1 MNDDLIS
8 VIIPV
13 YNIEKL
19 LSKCIESVISQT
31 YSNIEII
38 LIDDGSTDSSGNIC
52 DEYLSKDSRI
62 KVFHKKNGGLSSARN
77 YGIKESTGNY
87 LFFLDSDDFVDS
99 NIIKKL
105 YKNLI
110 DTNSNISISNRIN
123 YYDNGKKYVRF
134 YNGNDVKIFN
144 KMESLEEMNLYN
156 YFDMSS
162 CGKIFEKKLFDDILF
177 PEEKL
182 CEDYYI
188 MYKIIDK
195 CSSIVYVPDVYY
207 YYYQRFGSISKN
219 PRINWDFVNAAKE
232 QCTFISA
239 KYPQLELAMCSAVCF
254 ANLTIY
260 DIMIHNNGKITSD
273 ELRAIKKSVKGN
285 LSSVKKYKKIRFAKK
300 LQLYIFVYLNFL
312 YNFIYKVFKKFRG

>member
-62 KVFHKKNGGLSSARN
+62 KVFHKKNGVLSSARN

-156 YFDMSS
+156 YLS
-162 CGKIFEKKLFDDILF
+162 IIIL
-177 PEEKL
+177 L
-182 CEDYYI
+182 
-188 MYKIIDK
+188 
-195 CSSIVYVPDVYY
+195 
-207 YYYQRFGSISKN
+207 N
-219 PRINWDFVNAAKE
+219 
-232 QCTFISA
+232 TF
-239 KYPQLELAMCSAVCF
+239 L
-254 ANLTIY
+254 
-260 DIMIHNNGKITSD
+260 
-273 ELRAIKKSVKGN
+273 
-285 LSSVKKYKKIRFAKK
+285 
-300 LQLYIFVYLNFL
+300 
-312 YNFIYKVFKKFRG
+312 